1 MKKNYDKEEILKVFS
16 QTNWVYTVDGSML
29 APYALVEFKDERG
42 YSIIFHNNMNQHLNE
57 CYLDENNNIIVGRRS
72 LGGSILKG
80 NNINQRVNEYNNRI
94 SYIVYNNCYIIYCI
108 RFYDG
113 IFYYE
118 NTNVKVYYI

>member
-1 MKKNYDKEEILKVFS
+1 MKKNYNKEEILKVFS

-42 YSIIFHNNMNQHLNE
+42 YSIIFNNNMNQHLNE

-80 NNINQRVNEYNNRI
+80 NNINQRVNEYNNRTD
-94 SYIVYNNCYIIYCI
+94 SGSNIIKI
-108 RFYDG
+108 TTKNG
-113 IFYYE
+113 ILEF
-118 NTNVKVYYI
+118 